1 MRPRGWPPLH
11 RAYKAMGIAIENLVA
26 ANLAYQRAK
35 LEQGGGAMV
44 W

>member
-1 MRPRGWPPLH
+1 
-11 RAYKAMGIAIENLVA
+11 MGIAIENLVA

-35 LEQGGGAMV
+35 LEQGGGVMV

>member
-1 MRPRGWPPLH
+1 
-11 RAYKAMGIAIENLVA
+11 MGIAMEDLVA

-35 LEQGGGAMV
+35 LEHGGGVMA